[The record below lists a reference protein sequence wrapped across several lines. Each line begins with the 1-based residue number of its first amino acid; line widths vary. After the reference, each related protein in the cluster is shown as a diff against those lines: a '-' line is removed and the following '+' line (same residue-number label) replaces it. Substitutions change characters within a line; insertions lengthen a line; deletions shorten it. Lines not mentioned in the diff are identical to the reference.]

1 VFRCLKVQ
9 VYTAYANTIAYV
21 RSLHA
26 GTCARYS
33 CCTLCRRAILY
44 GKCIAIVWQ
53 FTMSTIIGPTWLCS
67 CECRSVWSCTMVA
80 RCPARR
86 LGHAGGGRDTVVASS
101 HHRRRHR
108 GLLRRLAGQVSTSCA
123 GAILKLQ
130 NIYSCLKSALTVY
143 TQHCTCLSRSE
154 HTLTAH
160 CAYAHTLYST
170 AFVEDLQKRGSA
182 IGLMD
187 RVIAGKKIPLDEC
200 RLHAP
205 QLSSV
210 AAPLYTFEAAIRL
223 RPSSSDG
230 TPGRHTFPAWY
241 IESAA

>member
-1 VFRCLKVQ
+1 MCVPLLAGASVHGVREHHRIRTLAPRRYVCAVQLLYALSPSNFVRQ
-9 VYTAYANTIAYV
+9 VYCN
-21 RSLHA
+21 RM
-26 GTCARYS
+26 
-33 CCTLCRRAILY
+33 AIHD
-44 GKCIAIVWQ
+44 V
-53 FTMSTIIGPTWLCS
+53 
-67 CECRSVWSCTMVA
+67 
-80 RCPARR
+80 
-86 LGHAGGGRDTVVASS
+86 D
-101 HHRRRHR
+101 HHRPNMAVLVRVSFCVELYDGGTLPRTQTGSRWRRTGHCGR
-108 GLLRRLAGQVSTSCA
+108 LFAPPSQAPWLASAAGWPSEHLLRRRNSEVTEYIQLSEKC
-123 GAILKLQ
+123 
-130 NIYSCLKSALTVY
+130 TVY

-160 CAYAHTLYST
+160 CAYVHTLYST